1 MRQTSDRHSLHVLIT
16 GGAGFIGTNLAAH
29 LLGNS
34 DSLVTLYDN
43 LSRPG
48 VVLNLAWLKTLDNSH
63 RLRFVHGDVRDA
75 SRVYQAARTAE
86 EIYHLAAPSAG
97 PDLLTQPRLD
107 FDVNVTGTANVL
119 EAAHRSGRRPMVLF
133 ASTGK
138 VYGAL
143 NSIPVR
149 RDATRLRPANPAFC
163 GVSEATRVDFHCP
176 YSCTKSVADKHVRE
190 YARRYDLPIV
200 VFRLGCIAGPGQ
212 FGNQGQGWVAHF
224 VYSALSGRPVT
235 IYGDGLQVRD
245 VLHVADLV
253 SAVNAARA
261 YIGVTTGKA
270 FNIGG
275 GLRRSIAVKEMVRL
289 IEETCHVP
297 VQFACEP
304 ARPGDQLLY
313 VSDHSRFTTQTGWTP
328 CRSLEQTV
336 RDTAAFWHANR
347 GQAVPDSSAS
357 GKRPFRRAA

>member
-1 MRQTSDRHSLHVLIT
+1 MRSTVRRSSHVLIT
-16 GGAGFIGTNLAAH
+16 GGAGFIGTNLTAY
-29 LLGNS
+29 LLANT
-34 DSLVTLYDN
+34 DSVITLYDN

-48 VVLNLAWLKTLDNSH
+48 VALNLAWLKTLDDSR
-63 RLRFVHGDVRDA
+63 RLRFVRGDVRDA
-75 SRVYQAARTAE
+75 SRLHQTARTAD

-107 FDVNVTGTANVL
+107 FDVNVTGTVNVL
-119 EAAHRSGRRPMVLF
+119 EAARRFGRRPTVLF

-143 NSIPVR
+143 DSISVR
-149 RDATRLRPANPAFC
+149 PGATRLQPANPAFR
-163 GVSEATRVDFHCP
+163 GVSEATRVDIHCP
-176 YSCTKSVADKHVRE
+176 YACTKSVADKYVRE
-190 YARRYDLPIV
+190 YARRYDLPTV

-224 VYSALSGRPVT
+224 VYSALSGRPIT

-253 SAVNAARA
+253 SAVDSARA
-261 YIGVTTGKA
+261 YIGVTTAKA

-275 GLRRSIAVKEMVRL
+275 GLDRSIAVKEMLRL

-297 VQFACEP
+297 VQSACEP

-328 CRSLEQTV
+328 RRSLEQTV
-336 RDTAAFWHANR
+336 RDIAAFWHANR
-347 GQAVPDSSAS
+347 GRALPDSPAF